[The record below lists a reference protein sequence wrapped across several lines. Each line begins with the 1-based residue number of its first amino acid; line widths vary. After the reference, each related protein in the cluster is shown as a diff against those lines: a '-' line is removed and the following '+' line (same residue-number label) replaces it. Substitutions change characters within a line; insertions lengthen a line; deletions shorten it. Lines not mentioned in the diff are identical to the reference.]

1 MRQKIASIGRR
12 ACSGHTRMMSP
23 ASVYRIFRRADGDA
37 PSVRLVVVVMVI
49 AALLI
54 TGICVVRVTRQHEV
68 LRLGLLLSKSSER
81 VRTLREVRRQ
91 LELEHAMLT
100 APERIRG
107 LALQLGMEP
116 VAPDSIRV
124 VTPRGTG
131 GKVAAR

>member
-1 MRQKIASIGRR
+1 
-12 ACSGHTRMMSP
+12 MMSP

-37 PSVRLVVVVMVI
+37 PSVRIVVIVMVI
-49 AALLI
+49 AAMLI

-68 LRLGLLLSKSSER
+68 LRLGLQLSKSSER

-100 APERIRG
+100 APERIRPM
-107 LALQLGMEP
+107 ALQLGMET

-124 VTPRGTG
+124 VAPRVAT